1 MRDMKDHQ
9 PNIYSTAFLGLD
21 TPQLNVEADIRPGLP
36 QIQIVGLSEARGKA
50 IRERVRAALL
60 NCGFKV
66 PDQRITINLSPTD
79 LPTDHPGYDLPIAL
93 ALLARSQQLP
103 KSALADYCALGELR
117 LDGSILPVPGLLLTA
132 KACQESGQPL
142 VCASTSFPSY
152 LTNLR
157 HVSLDHLSDLRT
169 PSSLQP
175 ASKPSTRAGEHV
187 DQNRSQ
193 SMTQVAGQQLH
204 AIRDQPLGK
213 LGLLTA
219 ALGGHH
225 LLLCGPPG
233 SGKTMLAQAMMPL
246 LAPIKDRTRMEIAC
260 IRSLQ
265 SKPTLTHQIDER
277 PFRSVHHSTS
287 SAALIGGGAPPKPGE
302 ISLAHGGILFLDELP
317 EFSAVTLNQLREPLE
332 SGVISLS
339 RSHYQVTYPARFQLI
354 AAMNPCPC
362 GWLGSG
368 RPCRCDPQRVLRY
381 QQKISGPILDRI
393 DLQVAV
399 SPVSSQRLFERDAG
413 DLGDDLLAQLE
424 SARQFRTIR
433 LEKKPKD
440 FEIRL
445 TRKAQGFLIDAAN
458 ALGLSARSVNKI
470 MQVSRTLADL
480 HLEDDVLVN
489 HVEGA
494 LALRTALGSS

>member
-66 PDQRITINLSPTD
+66 PDQRITINLSPAD
-79 LPTDHPGYDLPIAL
+79 FPTDHPGYDLPIAL

-103 KSALADYCALGELR
+103 KNALADYCALGELR
-117 LDGSILPVPGLLLTA
+117 LDGRILPVPGLLLTA
-132 KACQESGQPL
+132 RACQESGLPL
-142 VCASTSFPSY
+142 VSASTPFPSY
-152 LTNLR
+152 LTKLR

-175 ASKPSTRAGEHV
+175 QTKLSTSPDEQV
-187 DQNRSQ
+187 DQNQPPS
-193 SMTQVAGQQLH
+193 TEVAQRQLH

-246 LAPIKDRTRMEIAC
+246 LAPIEDRTRMEIAC

-265 SKPTLTHQIDER
+265 SNPKATHQLDDR

-302 ISLAHGGILFLDELP
+302 ISLAHGGVLFLDELP
-317 EFSAVTLNQLREPLE
+317 EFSAGTLNQLREPLE

-368 RPCRCDPQRVLRY
+368 RPCRCEPQRVLRY

-399 SPVSSQRLFERDAG
+399 FPVSSRRLFEKGAG
-413 DLGDDLLAQLE
+413 DLGEDLLAQLE
-424 SARQFRTIR
+424 SARQFRTTR
-433 LEKKPKD
+433 LEEKPKEL
-440 FEIRL
+440 EIQL
-445 TRKAQGFLIDAAN
+445 TRGAQSFLIDAAN
-458 ALGLSARSVNKI
+458 TLGLSARSVNKI

-480 HLEDDVLVN
+480 NLEDGVLVN

-494 LALRTALGSS
+494 LALRTALGTS